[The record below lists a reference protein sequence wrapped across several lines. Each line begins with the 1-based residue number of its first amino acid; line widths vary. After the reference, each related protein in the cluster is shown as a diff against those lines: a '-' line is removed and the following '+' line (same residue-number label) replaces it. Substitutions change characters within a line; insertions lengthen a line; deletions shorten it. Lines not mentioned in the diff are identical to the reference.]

1 MARRKK
7 ADAYQTWLKTELG
20 SLIDQLELQ
29 PLQKRYLTSRWLD
42 QLAWLEG
49 KAGRARD
56 WYYRLR
62 LITIVGAVMVPALV
76 ILDGDTAKYATA
88 ALSIVVAA
96 SAAIEQ
102 FFRFGDRWHHY
113 RATAERMKAEGWLY
127 AELAGAYSAKGG
139 THQAAFPSFANRI
152 EELIKSDVEVYLTKV
167 AVEKS
172 KEAET
177 ASEREDQV

>member
-1 MARRKK
+1 MARRK
-7 ADAYQTWLKTELG
+7 ADAYQNWLQTEFG
-20 SLIDQLELQ
+20 SLIDQLELE

-42 QLAWLEG
+42 QLTWLEK
-49 KAGRARD
+49 KAGNART

-62 LITIVGAVMVPALV
+62 LITIVGAVIVPALV
-76 ILDGDTAKYATA
+76 VLGDSATYATA
-88 ALSIVVAA
+88 VLSIVVAA

-113 RATAERMKAEGWLY
+113 RATSERMKAEGWLF
-127 AELAGAYSAKGG
+127 AELTGAYSANGAS
-139 THQAAFPSFANRI
+139 HQAAFPAFANRI

-172 KEAET
+172 KQAEPPPD
-177 ASEREDQV
+177 EDEV

>member
-1 MARRKK
+1 MARRK
-7 ADAYQTWLKTELG
+7 ANAYQKWLETEFG
-20 SLIDQLELQ
+20 TLIDQLELD

-42 QLAWLEG
+42 QMTWMEK
-49 KAGRARD
+49 KAGNARE

-62 LITIVGAVMVPALV
+62 VITIVGAVIVPALV
-76 ILDGDTAKYATA
+76 VFGGNVKYVTAV
-88 ALSIVVAA
+88 LSIVVAV

-113 RATAERMKAEGWLY
+113 RATSERMKAEGWLF
-127 AELAGAYSAKGG
+127 AELTGAYSQNGAS
-139 THQAAFPSFANRI
+139 HQAAFPAFANRI

-172 KEAET
+172 KEQ
-177 ASEREDQV
+177 REPDEDEV